1 MLADILANGII
12 FDFLKPQIYHT
23 LTASIVRG
31 CAEHTDVTKSSRE
44 VTENRYMQLF
54 ETGGIEDA
62 YQKVQFVI
70 VMRKIWC
77 FTNGN
82 NRRGKDEFVN
92 IN

>member
-1 MLADILANGII
+1 M
-12 FDFLKPQIYHT
+12 
-23 LTASIVRG
+23 
-31 CAEHTDVTKSSRE
+31 
-44 VTENRYMQLF
+44 
-54 ETGGIEDA
+54 EDA